1 MIYIFGNF
9 FPIGNLIS
17 LWSRGVPIFQSR
29 IQNYCYQILAVNTY
43 EDKENEVTCAS
54 YLEKID
60 IKCNRSVLKEADS
73 VNKVEKNLLLFE
85 KSRILLKLN
94 DSGVH

>member
-1 MIYIFGNF
+1 M
-9 FPIGNLIS
+9 
-17 LWSRGVPIFQSR
+17 
-29 IQNYCYQILAVNTY
+29 NTY
-43 EDKENEVTCAS
+43 EDKENEATCAS
-54 YLEKID
+54 YLKKLI
-60 IKCNRSVLKEADS
+60 LKEADS